1 MNMFSSIVYATAQSA
16 DCILCKS
23 CVVRFVCKVYLIAV
37 GRGARAD
44 LGAYVVVE
52 LPRRQAFEF
61 PVGAA
66 QVRILAR
73 IGHGAHAHG
82 LPPSEVLEREG
93 DNLVPTRVA
102 CWQRCGSGTG
112 EEEPIAL
119 PLTHHAA

>member
-16 DCILCKS
+16 RCISGGAIHVLSKI
-23 CVVRFVCKVYLIAV
+23 YLIAV
-37 GRGARAD
+37 GRGAGTH
-44 LGAYVVVE
+44 LGAYVVVK
-52 LPRRQAFEF
+52 LPRRQALEF

-66 QVRILAR
+66 QIRILAR
-73 IGHGAHAHG
+73 VGDGAHARS

-93 DNLVPTRVA
+93 DNLVPTRVV